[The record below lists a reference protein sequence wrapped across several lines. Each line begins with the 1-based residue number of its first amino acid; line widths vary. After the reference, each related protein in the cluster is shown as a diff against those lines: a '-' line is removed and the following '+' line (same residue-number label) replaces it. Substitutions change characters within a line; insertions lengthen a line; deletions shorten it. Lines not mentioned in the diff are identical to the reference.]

1 MAREKKIRPQMKE
14 SIPQLFGRNVQKY
27 RKIKNLTQEQLSEKL
42 GISQKHLSIIE
53 TGSQFASASLIERIC
68 TEPEVSPADLFGGSD
83 DEILNEIRK
92 TRKMILEFLANDTSS
107 KLAKLFLESDEIKS
121 LIDKKMKPEISSPW

>member
-1 MAREKKIRPQMKE
+1 MEIRIGENIKRLRLEKGI
-14 SIPQLFGRNVQKY
+14 
-27 RKIKNLTQEQLSEKL
+27 TQEQLSEKL

-53 TGSQFASASLIERIC
+53 TGTQFASASLIERIC
-68 TEPEVSPADLFGGSD
+68 EELEVSPADLFGGSD

-92 TRKMILEFLANDTSS
+92 TRKMILDFLANDTSN